1 MAADIGITASFLA
14 CAIGTVTALVRVLF
28 AMSRDG
34 VLPAGLGRTHRRLR
48 TPITAI
54 AAALPVVGGV
64 PLILA
69 LAGVD
74 AREAMQATLAVG
86 ATGYIVAYVLVCVA
100 APVFLRR
107 IGELTAGPA
116 VVAGVSAVALTAAL
130 VAFLVVGTD
139 AVALASVTAATL
151 LAGAGIAIVAA
162 RPRSRPIGAY
172 DEPVAAQVLG
182 GVAPPGRTD
191 A

>member
-1 MAADIGITASFLA
+1 MELIWSDEDAQYVRNRSNRYPSALDIEPEWTQEAVDDEHCVKLNPYP
-14 CAIGTVTALVRVLF
+14 R
-28 AMSRDG
+28 SR
-34 VLPAGLGRTHRRLR
+34 
-48 TPITAI
+48 
-54 AAALPVVGGV
+54 
-64 PLILA
+64 
-69 LAGVD
+69 
-74 AREAMQATLAVG
+74 VG